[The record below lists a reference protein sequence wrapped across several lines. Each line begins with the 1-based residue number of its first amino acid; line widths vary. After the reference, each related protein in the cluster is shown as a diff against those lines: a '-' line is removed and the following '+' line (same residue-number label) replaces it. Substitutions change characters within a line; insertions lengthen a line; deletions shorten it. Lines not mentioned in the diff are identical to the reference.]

1 MIIRAHQLQDEGFKF
16 QKNNKNKLNDDA
28 FSLTLFSAPNYCDK
42 FKNKGAIAIIKV
54 TFVFIQ
60 NNSIIIETF
69 NEAPHP
75 MILLDY
81 MDVF

>member
-54 TFVFIQ
+54 TFIIIQ

-75 MILLDY
+75 MILPDY